1 MLAVAQG
8 VGDDVLLDDGDLGKV
23 DLHAHVAAGN
33 HHAVGHGQDLIDV
46 VHALLVLQLGDDA
59 HVGVVLIQQAAN
71 LHHVLGAA
79 AEGRRHKVKALLDA
93 KEQVLPV
100 LGAHVGHGQMHA
112 GDVHALPVLDGSA
125 VLHQTGDVRLRPLQ
139 HLHADEAVVQ
149 HDLAAGVHILGQV
162 LVAHGADVLRAGD
175 LAGGEGELLPG
186 LQHDLAL
193 GKGLQAN
200 FRAFR
205 I

>member
-1 MLAVAQG
+1 
-8 VGDDVLLDDGDLGKV
+8 
-23 DLHAHVAAGN
+23 
-33 HHAVGHGQDLIDV
+33 
-46 VHALLVLQLGDDA
+46 
-59 HVGVVLIQQAAN
+59 
-71 LHHVLGAA
+71 
-79 AEGRRHKVKALLDA
+79 
-93 KEQVLPV
+93 
-100 LGAHVGHGQMHA
+100 MHT

-125 VLHQTGDVRLRPLQ
+125 VLHQAGDVRLRPLQ

-149 HDLAAGVHILGQV
+149 HDLAAGVHILGQF